1 MAGDA
6 KERPGTGQTRRRGA
20 VLEEA
25 ILRAAADEL
34 TASGYAGLTM
44 DKVAAR
50 AGTNK
55 NALYRR
61 WPNRLAL
68 GIAAYRRLA
77 TTVQPPDTGTLRG
90 DALELLRRANRT
102 WSSPFGAILREL
114 LSAAGGASELLAQL
128 QDQSGDAAAAPW
140 LTVLGRAVARGEAPP
155 RSAPPPR
162 RHRGDGPAA
171 QRVRRPRSP
180 HRPRRRPRG
189 DRRRGVPAAG
199 TAAQPRAGPGTGMY
213 TRPPRAAGTPGLR
226 RARPEAREYRLGP
239 GRGQRLGW
247 GGRQR
252 SGDTWNNGCASTR

>member
-6 KERPGTGQTRRRGA
+6 TGRPAAGQTRRRGA

-25 ILRAAADEL
+25 ILRAAVAEL
-34 TASGYAGLTM
+34 TETGYAALTM

-77 TTVQPPDTGTLRG
+77 QAVQPPDTGSLRG
-90 DALELLRRANRT
+90 DVLELLRRANRN

-114 LSAAGGASELLAQL
+114 ISAAGGASELLAQL

-140 LTVLGRAVARGEAPP
+140 LTVLGRAVARGEASPEALHP
-155 RSAPPPR
+155 RVATVAMVLLRNEFVVRGLPTAPDDVLVEIVDEVYLPLVR
-162 RHRGDGPAA
+162 RRDPAA
-171 QRVRRPRSP
+171 AP
-180 HRPRRRPRG
+180 
-189 DRRRGVPAAG
+189 D
-199 TAAQPRAGPGTGMY
+199 
-213 TRPPRAAGTPGLR
+213 
-226 RARPEAREYRLGP
+226 
-239 GRGQRLGW
+239 
-247 GGRQR
+247 
-252 SGDTWNNGCASTR
+252 

>member
-155 RSAPPPR
+155 EALHPRVATVAMVLLRNEFVVRGAPTAPDDVLVEIVDEVYLPL
-162 RHRGDGPAA
+162 
-171 QRVRRPRSP
+171 VRRRNPEPDRAP
-180 HRPRRRPRG
+180 GCTPGRPGPPAHRASEGP
-189 DRRRGVPAAG
+189 DR
-199 TAAQPRAGPGTGMY
+199 QPGNIGSD
-213 TRPPRAAGTPGLR
+213 RAAGS
-226 RARPEAREYRLGP
+226 A
-239 GRGQRLGW
+239 
-247 GGRQR
+247 
-252 SGDTWNNGCASTR
+252 